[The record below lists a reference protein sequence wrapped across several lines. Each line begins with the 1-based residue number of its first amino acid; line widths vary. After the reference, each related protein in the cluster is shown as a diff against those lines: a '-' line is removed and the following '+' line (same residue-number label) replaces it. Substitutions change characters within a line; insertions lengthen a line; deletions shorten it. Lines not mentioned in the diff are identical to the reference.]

1 MSVEFSIRHAVGI
14 VCDRDHLR
22 SPKQLWQSLP
32 SVSRQC
38 AICHTYFW
46 QAYEQVFP
54 SKQHQPVSK
63 DSGKTSYIE
72 RFNNTLR

>member
-1 MSVEFSIRHAVGI
+1 MIAHYPHRMADGI

-22 SPKQLWQSLP
+22 APKQLWQSLP
-32 SVSRQC
+32 PVSRNVQFVTH
-38 AICHTYFW
+38 IFW
-46 QAYEQVFP
+46 QAYEQVLP
-54 SKQHQPVSK
+54 SKRHQPVSK